1 MNLKEVFLKFT
12 LMLKLYK
19 HYLYFPLFSLV
30 LHSCNSL
37 DDNIPKLNTLFFQNL
52 ERNSNVKY
60 SKRFSIYNNRYMKV
74 LYLFGSADIND
85 TSATYI
91 IVKDSTIK
99 LLPRKR
105 THVLYKRC
113 KKIASLSSVYTN
125 MLCELGEINNIIAIE
140 NIDYYTN
147 ELVLEKYRT
156 GSISELV
163 KAPKMDI
170 EKTIKINPDI
180 VFTFGMGKNEPGVEK
195 IFQANIPV
203 VVTVDHLEET
213 PLARA
218 EWIKFF
224 AAFLNKENL
233 ADSIFNSIEKK
244 YKDLQHIAST
254 AQTKPTVFTE
264 IKYGEIWYVPGGKS
278 FAATFIKDA
287 HADYIWNKNTQ
298 SGSLHLSFE
307 EVFTKAKNA
316 DYWLNMAMINSK
328 AELLAQEKRYSEFKA
343 YKTGQLYNNIKHTNN
358 KGFSDYWE
366 TGIAHPERVLSD
378 LILILHPDL
387 KNKTSDDFYYY
398 KKLE

>member
-1 MNLKEVFLKFT
+1 MTEDPAQHNA
-12 LMLKLYK
+12 
-19 HYLYFPLFSLV
+19 
-30 LHSCNSL
+30 
-37 DDNIPKLNTLFFQNL
+37 IFFQNL
-52 ERNSNVKY
+52 KKDTGLKY
-60 SKRFSIYNNRYMKV
+60 SKRFSVYHNRYLKMV
-74 LYLFGSADIND
+74 YLFGSSNISD
-85 TSATYI
+85 TTATYI
-91 IVKDSTIK
+91 IIKDSTVK
-99 LLPRKR
+99 LFPTKR
-105 THVLYKRC
+105 TYVFYKKC

-125 MLCELGEINNIIAIE
+125 MLYELGEIDHLIAIE

-147 ELVLEKYRT
+147 EQILERYNA
-156 GSISELV
+156 GEISELV

-170 EKTIKINPDI
+170 EKAIKVDPDI
-180 VFTFGMGKNEPGVEK
+180 VFTFGMGNNEPGSEK
-195 IFQANIPV
+195 LLQANIPV

-224 AAFLNKENL
+224 AAFVNKETL
-233 ADSIFNSIEKK
+233 ADSIFNTIEKK
-244 YKDLQHIAST
+244 YRNLKNIASNT
-254 AQTKPTVFTE
+254 ITKPTVFTE
-264 IKYGEIWYVPGGKS
+264 IKFGEIWYVPGGNS
-278 FAATFIKDA
+278 FAAAFLKDA
-287 HADYIWNKNTQ
+287 HADYIWSNNTQ

-343 YKTGQLYNNIKHTNN
+343 YKSGQLYNNIKHTNN

-378 LILILHPDL
+378 LIIILHPEL
-387 KNKTSDDFYYY
+387 QNKTAADLYYY